1 MRRQLAALAA
11 VILPV
16 SACGSLG
23 TAHPAITKAQAEQ
36 VLANYQTVNNRANA
50 ALDGNLLATVETGA
64 QLEMDRAGYL
74 LRKAKKDDKYTPFTY
89 AHPSYYI
96 PRQDGF
102 PRWFA
107 VDATSST
114 GAGNS
119 RHALLFTQDHAGAPW
134 LLTADPFPSSP
145 LTGINLDK
153 DGYAT
158 AVSPR
163 DTNAAVQPGKVAGAH
178 AALLSTGTGG
188 MAAGPYTSES
198 RDALTKVEGELRK
211 RGVTLTSDFA
221 PDQQRSYALRT
232 TGGGAL
238 VWYVIRQSERYDMVD
253 PGTVSADG
261 DLTGLVS
268 GRVGHHLSSTA
279 LIQYLAVVPDHGDT
293 QVIGTYRKAV
303 QATTS

>member
-1 MRRQLAALAA
+1 MRRQLAVLAA

-23 TAHPAITKAQAEQ
+23 TAHPAIAKTQAEQ
-36 VLANYQTVNNRANA
+36 VLANYQRVNNRANA

-74 LRKAKKDDKYTPFTY
+74 LRKAKKDDSYTPFTY
-89 AHPSYYI
+89 SHPAFYI

-107 VDATSST
+107 VEATSST
-114 GAGNS
+114 KAATT
-119 RHALLFTQDHAGAPW
+119 RHALLFTEDHAGAPW

-158 AVSPR
+158 AVSPH
-163 DTNAAVQPGKVAGAH
+163 DTNAAVEPGKVADAH
-178 AALLSTGTGG
+178 AALLSSGTGG
-188 MAAGPYTSES
+188 MAAGPYTSQS
-198 RDALTKVEGELRK
+198 RDALAKVEDELRK
-211 RGVTLTSDFA
+211 RGVTLTSDFS
-221 PDQQRSYALRT
+221 PDQQRSYALRM

-238 VWYVIRQSERYDMVD
+238 VWYVVRQSERYDMVD
-253 PGTVSADG
+253 PGTIGADG
-261 DLTGLVS
+261 DLAGLVS

>member
-23 TAHPAITKAQAEQ
+23 TAHPAITKTQAQQ
-36 VLANYQTVNNRANA
+36 VLANYQTINNRANA

-74 LRKAKKDDKYTPFTY
+74 LRKVKKDDKYTPFTY
-89 AHPSYYI
+89 AHPAFYI

-107 VDATSST
+107 VEATSST
-114 GAGNS
+114 KTGTT
-119 RHALLFTQDHAGAPW
+119 RHALLFAQDHAGAPW

-145 LTGINLDK
+145 LTGINLDR

-158 AVSPR
+158 AVSPH
-163 DTNAAVQPGKVAGAH
+163 DTNAAVQPGKVADAH
-178 AALLSTGTGG
+178 AALLSNGTGG

-232 TGGGAL
+232 TTGGAL
-238 VWYVIRQSERYDMVD
+238 VWYVVRQSERYDMVD
-253 PGTVSADG
+253 PGTIGADG

>member
-11 VILPV
+11 VILPL

-23 TAHPAITKAQAEQ
+23 TAHPALTKTQAEQ
-36 VLANYQTVNNRANA
+36 VLTNYQTVNNKANA
-50 ALDGNLLATVETGA
+50 GLDGNLLATVETGA
-64 QLEMDRAGYL
+64 QLEMDRAGYR
-74 LRKAKKDDKYTPFTY
+74 LREVKKDKYVPFTY
-89 AHPSYYI
+89 SRPSFYI

-102 PRWFA
+102 PKWFA
-107 VDATSST
+107 VDAVSGST
-114 GAGNS
+114 
-119 RHALLFTQDHAGAPW
+119 RHALLFVQDRAGGPW
-134 LLTADPFPSSP
+134 LLTADPFPSAP
-145 LTGINLDK
+145 LAGINLDK

-158 AVSPR
+158 AVSPH
-163 DTNAAVQPGKVAGAH
+163 DTEAAVQPGKVAGAH
-178 AALLSTGTGG
+178 AALLSTGAGG
-188 MAAGPYTSES
+188 MAAGPYTSGS
-198 RDALTKVEGELRK
+198 RDALTRVQTELRN

-221 PDQQRSYALRT
+221 PDQQRSFALRT
-232 TGGGAL
+232 TGGGVL

-253 PGTVSADG
+253 PGTISANG

-293 QVIGTYRKAV
+293 KVIGTYRKAV